1 MSIIRY
7 ISKVRY
13 PKLRSSIMSSQ
24 NISQGVPNKKIKL
37 SPNDDKSINGLDL
50 HTPAAKLETEH
61 IEAKD
66 GAGNESNLQSMMRNI
81 INSKKPIWK
90 PLVWIDCEMTG
101 LNVFEDHIIEICC
114 IITDGNLNVIDEKGF
129 ESTIYYPKDVLDSMN
144 EWCVNQHGKS
154 GLTAKVLENPQCELS
169 KIEEDLLKYI
179 KQYVEPSKGIMSGN
193 SIHMDKFFMMREF
206 PKIIDYLHYRL
217 VDVSSIM
224 EVGYRHNPEL
234 MKLFPKKQG
243 NHTAKSDILES
254 INQLKWYKLNY
265 LKGEVDTKD
274 LIEEQKSLEKENNSS
289 NAENSKKE

>member
-289 NAENSKKE
+289 NAETSKKD

>member
-1 MSIIRY
+1 
-7 ISKVRY
+7 
-13 PKLRSSIMSSQ
+13 MSSQ

>member
-1 MSIIRY
+1 
-7 ISKVRY
+7 
-13 PKLRSSIMSSQ
+13 MSSQ

-289 NAENSKKE
+289 NAETSKKD

>member
-37 SPNDDKSINGLDL
+37 STNDDKSINGLDL

-129 ESTIYYPKDVLDSMN
+129 ESTIYYPKNVLDSMN

-169 KIEEDLLKYI
+169 KIEEDLLEYI

-289 NAENSKKE
+289 NAENSKKD